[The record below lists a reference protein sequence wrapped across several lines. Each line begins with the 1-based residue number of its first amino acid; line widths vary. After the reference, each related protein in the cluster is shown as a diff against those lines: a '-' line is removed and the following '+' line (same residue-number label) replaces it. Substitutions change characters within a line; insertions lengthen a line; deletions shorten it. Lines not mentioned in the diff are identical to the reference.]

1 MGLNQRLFY
10 LLFPALGAAGFLLR
24 ALQLR
29 CGFEVDT
36 GLAVAGYPA
45 GGVLLLLAAL
55 LAALALAAARVLPAA
70 PPADGGRSAL
80 CPAAAAFL
88 TAVMGFSLLAAGRGS
103 HPAELLLG
111 LAALATALHMF
122 LAPRAAGG
130 LRIFCAMET
139 TLFYVVW
146 LVVLFSRHAT
156 DPVLMGFWPP
166 LLALCAAVFSCYF
179 LACAACG
186 RPQPRRCLF
195 SLLLGGSLA
204 LIAAA
209 DGCIPAPAPALW
221 GFLAAALL
229 QFGAAWAWLA
239 PPKNIKNGNG

>member
-29 CGFEVDT
+29 FGFEADT
-36 GLAVAGYPA
+36 GLALAGYPA
-45 GGVLLLLAAL
+45 GSALLLLAAL

-70 PPADGGRSAL
+70 PPADGAPSGGRSVFG
-80 CPAAAAFL
+80 PAAAALL
-88 TAVMGFSLLAAGRGS
+88 TAVMGLSLLAGGRGG

-139 TLFYVVW
+139 ALFYVVW

-166 LLALCAAVFSCYF
+166 LLALCAAAFSFYF
-179 LACAACG
+179 SACAACG
-186 RPQPRRCLF
+186 HPEPRRCLF

-229 QFGAAWAWLA
+229 QFSAARAWLTA
-239 PPKNIKNGNG
+239 PKT